1 MTIAT
6 TGNATDFGN
15 LLAAASVYESGVS
28 NNTTGIFAG
37 GFTPSLQNVIQ
48 FVTIASTGNAQ
59 DFGDL
64 AVTKGA
70 FGGASDG
77 GGGLQ

>member
-1 MTIAT
+1 MALWKIKERNDLVRANEVR
-6 TGNATDFGN
+6 GSRGF
-15 LLAAASVYESGVS
+15 
-28 NNTTGIFAG
+28 FMG
-37 GFTPSLQNVIQ
+37 GTTPSAVSDIYQLDI
-48 FVTIASTGNAQ
+48 TSTGNAQ

-77 GGGLQ
+77 GGGLV